1 MEGQNISS
9 QHYPVKAYI
18 MINVKTG
25 TEDKVCE
32 KVLSFSEVEEVA
44 AIYGEFDI
52 ILKVKVKDM
61 NHLDKLIVDKLR
73 GIPDILLTATMLI
86 AKEYK

>member
-1 MEGQNISS
+1 MSVN
-9 QHYPVKAYI
+9 AYI

-25 TEDKVCE
+25 TEDDVCA
-32 KVLSFSEVEEVA
+32 KVLKFSEVEEA
-44 AIYGEFDI
+44 ATIYGEFDI
-52 ILKVKVKDM
+52 ILKVKAKDM
-61 NHLDKLIVDKLR
+61 NHLDKIIVDELR